1 MFYVAYVI
9 GSAEM
14 EFKTGERDVN
24 RFEGKVALVSG
35 AASGIG
41 RETAK
46 RFAAEG
52 AKVMM
57 ADMNANGLV
66 ETAAMITSETGQVVF
81 DAADRSQ
88 CLNIVSETIK
98 QFGQLDVLCNIAGF
112 AMSKHFT
119 DVTPEQWSKMV
130 DVNLNSVFHVSQ
142 AAMPHLLE
150 TKGNIVNMASSAGLG
165 GQAYNSAYCA
175 TKGAVVMLSK
185 ALAVEY
191 AGRGVR
197 VNAVCPGGVATPLT
211 DKFEAPED
219 ADMSLMARLFPL
231 MDMAQPEEIAGAVAY
246 LASPEARFVT
256 GDAFAI
262 DGGQV
267 AS

>member
-1 MFYVAYVI
+1 M
-9 GSAEM
+9 
-14 EFKTGERDVN
+14 N
-24 RFEGKVALVSG
+24 RFKNKVALVTG

-41 RETAK
+41 RATAV
-46 RFAAEG
+46 RLASEG
-52 AKVMM
+52 AKVML
-57 ADMNANGLV
+57 ADMNADGLE
-66 ETAAMITSETGQVVF
+66 ETAAMISSKTAQVVF
-81 DAADRSQ
+81 DAAQRDQ
-88 CLNIVSETIK
+88 CQNIVAKTVA

-119 DVTPEQWSKMV
+119 DVTAEQWSKMV

-142 AAMPHLLE
+142 AAIPHLLE

-191 AGRGVR
+191 AGKGVR
-197 VNAVCPGGVATPLT
+197 VNAVCPGGVETPLT
-211 DKFEAPED
+211 EKFEAPED
-219 ADMSLMARLFPL
+219 ADMSLMAKLFPL

>member
-1 MFYVAYVI
+1 M
-9 GSAEM
+9 
-14 EFKTGERDVN
+14 N
-24 RFEGKVALVSG
+24 RFENQVALVTG

-41 RETAK
+41 RATAV
-46 RFAAEG
+46 RLASEG
-52 AKVMM
+52 AKIML
-57 ADMNANGLV
+57 ADMNTEGLK
-66 ETAAMITSETGQVVF
+66 ETAALISTETAQVVF
-81 DAADRSQ
+81 DAAQRDQ
-88 CLNIVSETIK
+88 CQNIVAETIA

-119 DVTPEQWSKMV
+119 DITAEQWTKMV

-142 AAMPHLLE
+142 AAIPHLLE

-165 GQAYNSAYCA
+165 GQAYNSSYCA
-175 TKGAVVMLSK
+175 TKGGVVMLSK
-185 ALAVEY
+185 ALAVEF

-219 ADMSLMARLFPL
+219 ADMGLMAKLFPL